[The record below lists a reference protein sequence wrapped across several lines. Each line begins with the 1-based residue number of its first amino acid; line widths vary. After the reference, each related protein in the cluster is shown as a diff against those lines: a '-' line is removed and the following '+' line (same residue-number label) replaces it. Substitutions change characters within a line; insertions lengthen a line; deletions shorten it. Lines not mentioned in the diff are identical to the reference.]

1 MSGERSEFERHVWP
15 LALAMSFAVGL
26 VGGVLEIIPAYIALP
41 LVIHAAAWSGWH
53 VGRGAF
59 PNRNPGEGN

>member
-41 LVIHAAAWSGWH
+41 LVIHAAAWAGWH
-53 VGRGAF
+53 VGRSA
-59 PNRNPGEGN
+59 